1 MPLHKAV
8 KIKNSQIVSIL
19 LNREDVNINA
29 KDEIRSKNSNKISL
43 LN

>member
-8 KIKNSQIVSIL
+8 KIKNTQIVNIL

-29 KDEIRSKNSNKISL
+29 KDEMRSKNSDKISL
-43 LN
+43 SN